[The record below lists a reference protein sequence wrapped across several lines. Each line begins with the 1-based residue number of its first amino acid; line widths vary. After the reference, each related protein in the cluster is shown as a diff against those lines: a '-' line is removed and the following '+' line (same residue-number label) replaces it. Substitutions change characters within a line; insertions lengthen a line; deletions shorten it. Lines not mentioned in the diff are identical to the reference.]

1 MHSLLWKLLILTF
14 YRNIL
19 TFSHNCDLNRPVLFS
34 FLRIVRFKLT
44 FAGYLNSEEEIY
56 FFLRTALTILTLTDN
71 CDVIAHDF
79 YDFIF
84 KTL

>member
-14 YRNIL
+14 YHNIL
-19 TFSHNCDLNRPVLFS
+19 TFSHNCDLNLPVLFS

-44 FAGYLNSEEEIY
+44 FAGYLNSEEETY
-56 FFLRTALTILTLTDN
+56 FFSQNCTHNSDN